1 MQVKVKY
8 FGMLVEAT
16 KKAEEDLEIP
26 EGGDLTS
33 MLEFVQ
39 TIHPALQGFVFKVA
53 RNKAITKENV
63 VLQEGDELAFL
74 PPFSGG

>member
-1 MQVKVKY
+1 MQVKVRY
-8 FGMLVEAT
+8 FGMLTDAT

-26 EGGDLTS
+26 DGGDLIS

-39 TIHPALQGFVFKVA
+39 TIHPSLQGFVFKVA
-53 RNKAITKENV
+53 RNKVITKENV
-63 VLQEGDELAFL
+63 ELQAGDELAFL